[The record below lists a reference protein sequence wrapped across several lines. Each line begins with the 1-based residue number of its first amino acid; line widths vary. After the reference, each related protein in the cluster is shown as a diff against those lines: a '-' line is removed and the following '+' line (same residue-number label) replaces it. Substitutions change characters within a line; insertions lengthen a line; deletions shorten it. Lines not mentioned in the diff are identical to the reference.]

1 MVHLYL
7 FKSKN
12 NPDRFAGNQFKEFN
26 MATATLES
34 FKADLTRLV
43 SRFREN
49 FKSYKNLYGNYK
61 EAEVRLEF
69 LDPFFKY
76 FFIFVI
82 EFFK

>member
-1 MVHLYL
+1 
-7 FKSKN
+7 
-12 NPDRFAGNQFKEFN
+12 

-34 FKADLTRLV
+34 FKAELERLV

-69 LDPFFKY
+69 LDPFFKVL
-76 FFIFVI
+76 FLVI
-82 EFFK
+82 SSLI